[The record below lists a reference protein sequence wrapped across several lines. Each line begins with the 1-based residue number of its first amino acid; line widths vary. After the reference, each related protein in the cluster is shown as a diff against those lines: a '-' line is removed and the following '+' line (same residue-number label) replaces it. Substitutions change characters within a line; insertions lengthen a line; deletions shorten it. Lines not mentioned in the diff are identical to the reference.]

1 MKRLIIIMILILIT
15 SSVLAQGVHEYRFGN
30 NTLKIKKGVPD
41 FDNWSMMHTGGGA
54 VFYYGA
60 RKVFKLTEKQAL
72 VSTIIAGYVYELYVD
87 GLNNKIGFFDS
98 ANSIL
103 SSDNGA
109 DLKGDPVFTALG
121 GVIACSL
128 DLLFQLKDKRYRLM
142 IKKNELT
149 YSVGLMIPIN

>member
-1 MKRLIIIMILILIT
+1 MKRIFLILLFLSI
-15 SSVLAQGVHEYRFGN
+15 SIPVIGQGVHEYRFGN
-30 NTLKIKKGVPD
+30 NTLKIKKGLPD

-54 VFYYGA
+54 VVYSGL
-60 RKVFKLTEKQAL
+60 RVVFKLSEKQAWITTI
-72 VSTIIAGYVYELYVD
+72 VSGYVYELYVD

-121 GVIACSL
+121 GAIACTL
-128 DLLFQLKDKRYRLM
+128 DLLFQLKDRKYRL
-142 IKKNELT
+142 IVNRKK
-149 YSVGLMIPIN
+149 VGLIIPLN